1 MDLGRIVNE
10 WDSDAVL
17 RPFGSV
23 SNGFRLKDK
32 SDIDLTIITE
42 EKKDIHPQDYS
53 SSLLALLNERTD
65 WHWMR
70 ICSNRLFLFQAT
82 YRGFEIEILFNN
94 IAGLVNSEYIRAFA
108 EYDIR
113 FHKLGIY
120 LKHFIE
126 SNNLFTKQNKLNSF
140 SVMCMLIVF
149 LQDVVKPPVLPRII
163 DDMTK
168 PPKISEH
175 FCLIE

>member
-1 MDLGRIVNE
+1 
-10 WDSDAVL
+10 
-17 RPFGSV
+17 
-23 SNGFRLKDK
+23 
-32 SDIDLTIITE
+32 
-42 EKKDIHPQDYS
+42 
-53 SSLLALLNERTD
+53 
-65 WHWMR
+65 MR